1 MTNSTFENTDNTP
14 VKPGMKSGVDSV
26 PEGFHTATPFLIVN
40 DANGLVE
47 FMKKGLDAEEV
58 YCLRMDDGSIMHAQM
73 KIGNSMVLVGGA
85 SGMPEMLGAIYLYLE
100 DADAAYEKAVGA
112 GGKSIIAPR
121 DEFYGD
127 RMGGIKDPFGNTWW
141 FATHI
146 EDVPEDELRKRAK
159 EACAMDKKH

>member
-1 MTNSTFENTDNTP
+1 MTNSTFTEDTNKTA
-14 VKPGMKSGVDSV
+14 VKPGMKGGVDAV

-40 DANGLVE
+40 DADALVE
-47 FMKKGLDAEEV
+47 FMKKGLNAQEV
-58 YCLRMDDGSIMHAQM
+58 YCLRTEGGSIMHAQM
-73 KIGNSMVLVGGA
+73 KIGNSMIMVGGA

-100 DADAAYEKAVGA
+100 DADAAYEKAIKA
-112 GGKSIIAPR
+112 GGQSVIAPR

-146 EDVPEDELRKRAK
+146 EDVPNEELRKRAK
-159 EACAMDKKH
+159 EACNKQH